1 MNIRF
6 KSEGPFFA
14 IGVVA
19 AELRVHPQTLRHYER
34 LGLVK
39 PRRSKGNVRLYSQAD
54 LERME
59 QIQRLV
65 NDLGVNLAGVEVIL
79 NLTERMERL
88 QQEMDEKLDA
98 QREQYEAEIARL
110 KGLLQRVTQN
120 YQEM

>member
-1 MNIRF
+1 MSIRF
-6 KSEGPFFA
+6 RGEGPFFA

-19 AELRVHPQTLRHYER
+19 EVLRVHPQTLRHYER

-39 PRRSKGNVRLYSQAD
+39 PRRSKGNVRLYSHAD

-88 QQEMDEKLDA
+88 QQEMDDKLAA
-98 QREQYEAEIARL
+98 QREQYETEIARL
-110 KGLLQRVTQN
+110 KSLLQRVTGN
-120 YQEM
+120 Y